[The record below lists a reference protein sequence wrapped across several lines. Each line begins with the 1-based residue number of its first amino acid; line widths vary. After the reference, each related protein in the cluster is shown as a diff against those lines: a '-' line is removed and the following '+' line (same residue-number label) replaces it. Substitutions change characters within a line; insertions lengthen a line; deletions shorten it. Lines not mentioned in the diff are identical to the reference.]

1 MNLGVF
7 LSIPLSEW
15 LGKKRIFL
23 ASNISSMFGYFAV
36 FLAPNFSVL
45 LTARFFQVSAMG
57 LADISPG
64 VYLAEISTVKAR
76 GPMSGCNMTAGVVG
90 TLFYTAICIILPI
103 RFLSLAFAVHNM
115 VVLLMVLLLPESP
128 QWLVRKNKE
137 EEAKA
142 ALLKLRGST
151 YQGIELEVDEI
162 RLCTKLEEATSHKSL
177 KQTFS
182 SRQFTVPLATFSVV
196 FLCVGLAG
204 NDTMVFYG
212 PTIFSQVATIVTYL
226 PKLQIWSPNQ
236 NHLVEPV
243 SPRWTWA
250 CLPPHLPPSPGSDSQ
265 SVTPS
270 PVPSCPGEACY
281 GVSHQTLFQLTG

>member
-1 MNLGVF
+1 
-7 LSIPLSEW
+7 
-15 LGKKRIFL
+15 
-23 ASNISSMFGYFAV
+23 MFGYFAV

-128 QWLVRKNKE
+128 QWLVRKDKE

-142 ALLKLRGST
+142 ALFKLRGST

-162 RLCTKLEEATSHKSL
+162 R
-177 KQTFS
+177 
-182 SRQFTVPLATFSVV
+182 
-196 FLCVGLAG
+196 
-204 NDTMVFYG
+204 
-212 PTIFSQVATIVTYL
+212 
-226 PKLQIWSPNQ
+226 W
-236 NHLVEPV
+236 
-243 SPRWTWA
+243 
-250 CLPPHLPPSPGSDSQ
+250 
-265 SVTPS
+265 
-270 PVPSCPGEACY
+270 
-281 GVSHQTLFQLTG
+281 QLS

>member
-1 MNLGVF
+1 
-7 LSIPLSEW
+7 
-15 LGKKRIFL
+15 
-23 ASNISSMFGYFAV
+23 MFGYFAV

-45 LTARFFQVSAMG
+45 LTAHIFQVSAMG

-64 VYLAEISTVKAR
+64 VYLAEIATVKAR

-162 RLCTKLEEATSHKSL
+162 RLCTKLEEATSDKSL

-212 PTIFSQVATIVTYL
+212 PTIFSQVEATIAYSPVL
-226 PKLQIWSPNQ
+226 PLQWSNCQ
-236 NHLVEPV
+236 NYHIEHVV
-243 SPRWTWA
+243 PRWTWV
-250 CLPPHLPPSPGSDSQ
+250 CPPPLLPPCLGLASQ
-265 SVTPS
+265 LATPS
-270 PVPSCPGEACY
+270 PALSWPGEY
-281 GVSHQTLFQLTG
+281 LSG